1 MARQPLIPPG
11 WREEAAEE
19 DFVWVAFEWDLR
31 GSVRFLDAEGGETE
45 K

>member
-1 MARQPLIPPG
+1 MVRQPLSPPG
-11 WREEAAEE
+11 WREEAAKK
-19 DFVWVAFEWDLR
+19 DFVQMAFEWDLR